1 MRFVLFPMLHLGTPS
16 FYEDVTRRLR
26 DCDLVVAEGIRG
38 RSVTASA
45 LVLTYE
51 LFGRVRRDGLVVQRI
66 DYRSLRVPVV
76 GPDMSASEF
85 REGWRRVPLTLRLGV
100 WTLVPLYAMGML
112 FFGSREVVARNAEV
126 DDLPTREEAEV
137 SGDEH
142 VAPFWRLLV
151 DDRDAHLLSALD
163 RIHEERCGEAIQV
176 GVVYGASHMPA
187 VVHHLS
193 RRFGYWAHDADWMIV
208 FER

>member
-1 MRFVLFPMLHLGTPS
+1 MQLIEVSDLWVRSAQIRLQRRGTPMRFVLFPMLHLGAPS

-26 DCDLVVAEGIRG
+26 ACDLVVAEGIHG
-38 RSVTASA
+38 RSLTASA

-66 DYRSLRVPVV
+66 DYRALGVPAVS
-76 GPDMSASEF
+76 PDMSASEF
-85 REGWRRVPLTLRLGV
+85 GKGWRRLPLTLRLAV
-100 WTLVPLYAMGML
+100 WTLVPLYALGML

-137 SGDEH
+137 AGDEH

-151 DDRDAHLLSALD
+151 DDRDAHRLASSTA
-163 RIHEERCGEAIQV
+163 QV
-176 GVVYGASHMPA
+176 TC
-187 VVHHLS
+187 
-193 RRFGYWAHDADWMIV
+193 RRWCTT
-208 FER
+208 